1 MADTHSST
9 FPPAYN
15 GNYRLSIYKRNFDSS
30 LVDIDKDTSP
40 QIAKQ
45 RFLEHCNALPLETTA
60 FYTDGS
66 KTDDCSPV
74 GASVYSPSINFW
86 QCYKLP
92 SSASVIS
99 SEAWALLQA
108 VNAILDLNIRKA
120 VIFSDSRSVLAAI
133 AASNSRQENYLVFS
147 IKQKL
152 MEAESREIDILLCW
166 VPAHK
171 KIPGNERADRLAKL
185 AARHGNRPPFDSP
198 YTDLRIEARSN
209 SSRAYKE
216 YLEEAALTKGTQYFE
231 LFFNCSPDPWYLNK
245 GLNRREIACVSR

>member
-1 MADTHSST
+1 M
-9 FPPAYN
+9 
-15 GNYRLSIYKRNFDSS
+15 
-30 LVDIDKDTSP
+30 
-40 QIAKQ
+40 
-45 RFLEHCNALPLETTA
+45 TA
-60 FYTDGS
+60 P
-66 KTDDCSPV
+66 PV
-74 GASVYSPSINFW
+74 GASIYSPSINFW